1 MKRRFANILASTFLP
16 LMAMS
21 GYPEPPRRE
30 DTKVYSQPFDSRVH
44 GIGQLSVSKK
54 VRKGAG
60 RRLSRAQR
68 KKLNYKKQLQSNCN
82 R

>member
-1 MKRRFANILASTFLP
+1 MKRKFASLLASAFIP
-16 LMAMS
+16 LMGMS
-21 GYPEPPRRE
+21 DYPQRRE
-30 DTKVYSQPFDSRVH
+30 DTKVYSQPFDSRIH

-68 KKLNYKKQLQSNCN
+68 KQLNYKKQLQSNCN